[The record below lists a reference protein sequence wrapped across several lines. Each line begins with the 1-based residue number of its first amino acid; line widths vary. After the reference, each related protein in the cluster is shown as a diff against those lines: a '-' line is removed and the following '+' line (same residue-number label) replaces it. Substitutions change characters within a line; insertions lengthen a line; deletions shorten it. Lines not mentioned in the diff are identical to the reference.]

1 MTNPIATPQG
11 KYEQH
16 IHGLTVEQDK
26 LNAQRDLNIDLPPV
40 EPARPVDPKIEEQ
53 ILKDLEKLAYILVQ
67 DGWTKQTFMANVDSL
82 AVLISEAEDNLF
94 KAGLLPKDEDKE

>member
-1 MTNPIATPQG
+1 MPTSPQTPPQG
-11 KYEQH
+11 KYEQL
-16 IHGLTVEQDK
+16 IHGQTVQRDK
-26 LNAQRDLNIDLPPV
+26 EAQRELDLGMPPV

-82 AVLISEAEDNLF
+82 AVLISEAEDALF